1 MTRFKEQLKANLGKW
16 AAKHKR
22 HNCAQ
27 LTIQHLTITQGVVI
41 ATKHSEK
48 AVENLAKSIGLARL
62 REETH
67 ELSAKEQY
75 EEDCMFAT
83 VTFQADLDGT
93 IHVQMADSPDVLA
106 TSEKQAIYE
115 ENAKNVL
122 VRAADFLVASLLYT
136 GRLVHCV
143 VTARGPPSVLDTHRA
158 SQPSITFCSGA
169 LSCGFASRYDEAFHP
184 HICHETVFHAQ

>member
-48 AVENLAKSIGLARL
+48 AVENLAKSISLARL
-62 REETH
+62 RDSETH
-67 ELSAKEQY
+67 TLSAKQQY
-75 EEDCMFAT
+75 EEDCIFAT

-115 ENAKNVL
+115 ENVKNVL
-122 VRAADFLVASLLYT
+122 VRAASPAALRRALRCPPRVPLPRRTVPCPPLPATCSSP
-136 GRLVHCV
+136 RH
-143 VTARGPPSVLDTHRA
+143 VTAQVPTLPQGA
-158 SQPSITFCSGA
+158 SQRLRISLPQVST
-169 LSCGFASRYDEAFHP
+169 
-184 HICHETVFHAQ
+184 

>member
-48 AVENLAKSIGLARL
+48 AVENLAKSISLARL
-62 REETH
+62 RDSETH
-67 ELSAKEQY
+67 TLSAKQQY
-75 EEDCMFAT
+75 EEDCIFAT

-115 ENAKNVL
+115 ENVKNVL
-122 VRAADFLVASLLYT
+122 VRAASPAALRRALRCPPRVPLPRRTAPLY
-136 GRLVHCV
+136 
-143 VTARGPPSVLDTHRA
+143 
-158 SQPSITFCSGA
+158 SGA
-169 LSCGFASRYDEAFHP
+169 LSCGFAEP
-184 HICHETVFHAQ
+184 L